1 MTHKS
6 AGAQKAA
13 SVSSRTMQGR
23 KGRKHYNARAQRP
36 RACEQ
41 GRKAAST
48 SNARAQRPRAGYRR
62 TVQGCRGREHLQ
74 CRGAGAA
81 NTYKHRRAE
90 CVSPRQ
96 GPCMKQSRARERC
109 GASELSK
116 GVPASEHRSAECQH
130 KSCGAE
136 WSIGASER
144 RAAQRSGVED
154 QSLGAEDCAAEHRS
168 IGAEGC
174 AVERSGASERRVA
187 QWSIGAEGCAAEHRS
202 IGAEG
207 CAVEHRSIDAEGCAV
222 ERSIGAEV
230 CAAGRSGAS
239 ERRAAQ
245 RSGVEH
251 RSIGA
256 EELPHHG
263 ADPRE
268 DRSIGAQDFSS

>member
-23 KGRKHYNARAQRP
+23 KGRKHYNARAQRQ
-36 RACEQ
+36 RAGEQ

-62 TVQGCRGREHLQ
+62 TVQGRRGREHLQ

-154 QSLGAEDCAAEHRS
+154 QSRRGL
-168 IGAEGC
+168 
-174 AVERSGASERRVA
+174 RSGASE
-187 QWSIGAEGCAAEHRS
+187 HRS
-202 IGAEG
+202 GG
-207 CAVEHRSIDAEGCAV
+207 L
-222 ERSIGAEV
+222 
-230 CAAGRSGAS
+230 RSGAKCM
-239 ERRAAQ
+239 
-245 RSGVEH
+245 EH

-256 EELPHHG
+256 EELPH
-263 ADPRE
+263 
-268 DRSIGAQDFSS
+268 

>member
-174 AVERSGASERRVA
+174 AVE
-187 QWSIGAEGCAAEHRS
+187 
-202 IGAEG
+202 
-207 CAVEHRSIDAEGCAV
+207 HRSIDAEGCAV